1 MLSNIGFYFI
11 FLFKLLLMSFLSLL
25 IGYLYRKDEDAKSL
39 KMFSIISLMI
49 VSLVAI
55 ADNYALNRMEVQTFL
70 IPAVFVLLYIFTYK
84 ESKLFIMKYM
94 VLFSVSIFI
103 GLGYYISAITFMA
116 FLILIEFVFDGIFDF
131 FISDEKKDLEE
142 DYLGIDEDDLNIIDK
157 E

>member
-1 MLSNIGFYFI
+1 MLTNIGFYFI
-11 FLFKLLLMSFLSLL
+11 FLFKLLLMGFLSLI

-39 KMFSIISLMI
+39 KMFSIISLII

-55 ADNYALNRMEVQTFL
+55 ADNYALNRMEILTFY
-70 IPAVFVLLYIFTYK
+70 IPAVFILLYIFTYK

-103 GLGYYISAITFMA
+103 GLGYYISAITFIA
-116 FLILIEFVFDGIFDF
+116 FLILIEFMFDGIFDF
-131 FISDEKKDLEE
+131 FISDDKKDLEE

>member
-11 FLFKLLLMSFLSLL
+11 FLFKLLLMGVLSLL

>member
-1 MLSNIGFYFI
+1 MLTNIGFYFI
-11 FLFKLLLMSFLSLL
+11 FLFKLLLMGFLSLI

-39 KMFSIISLMI
+39 KMFSIISLII
-49 VSLVAI
+49 VSLVSI
-55 ADNYALNRMEVQTFL
+55 TDNYALNRMEILTFF

-103 GLGYYISAITFMA
+103 GLGYYISAITFIA
-116 FLILIEFVFDGIFDF
+116 FLILIEFMFDGIFDF
-131 FISDEKKDLEE
+131 FISDDKKDLEE

>member
-1 MLSNIGFYFI
+1 MLTNIGFYFI
-11 FLFKLLLMSFLSLL
+11 FLFKLLLMGFLSLI

-39 KMFSIISLMI
+39 KMFSIISLII

-55 ADNYALNRMEVQTFL
+55 ADNYALNRMEILTFF

-103 GLGYYISAITFMA
+103 GLGYYISAITFIA
-116 FLILIEFVFDGIFDF
+116 FLILIEFMFDGIFDF
-131 FISDEKKDLEE
+131 FISDDKKDLEE

>member
-11 FLFKLLLMSFLSLL
+11 FLFKLLLMGVLSLL

-39 KMFSIISLMI
+39 KMFSVISLMI

>member
-1 MLSNIGFYFI
+1 MLTNIGFYFI
-11 FLFKLLLMSFLSLL
+11 FLFKLLLMAFLSLI

-39 KMFSIISLMI
+39 KMFSIISLII

-55 ADNYALNRMEVQTFL
+55 ADNYALNRMEILTFL
-70 IPAVFVLLYIFTYK
+70 IPAVFILLYIFTYK

-116 FLILIEFVFDGIFDF
+116 FLILVEFMFDGIFDF
-131 FISDEKKDLEE
+131 FISDDKKDLEE
-142 DYLGIDEDDLNIIDK
+142 DYIGIDEDDLNIIDK

>member
-11 FLFKLLLMSFLSLL
+11 FLFKLLLMGFLSLL

-39 KMFSIISLMI
+39 KMFSIISLI
-49 VSLVAI
+49 LVSLVAI
-55 ADNYALNRMEVQTFL
+55 ADNYALNRMEIQTFL